1 MPCRAHSITEDEKD
15 RDYSPEERHKTKK
28 SDKRE
33 TQRKVSMTT
42 GSPVEI
48 YLIYSIPIHLAVRS
62 GLHLNYQLAFP
73 KYPSTYEGMVV
84 EDF

>member
-1 MPCRAHSITEDEKD
+1 MGM
-15 RDYSPEERHKTKK
+15 
-28 SDKRE
+28 
-33 TQRKVSMTT
+33 VT

-48 YLIYSIPIHLAVRS
+48 YLMYYIPIHLAVSS

-73 KYPSTYEGMVV
+73 KYPSTHGETVA